1 MSCLIPKTYLK
12 TTYRGV
18 IDWLEGHSGLCRVL
32 GVQHKLSHYEE

>member
-32 GVQHKLSHYEE
+32 GLQHKLSHYEE